1 MLREG
6 ADRGKGHAGCSRRE
20 RETCPQERGWVIQ
33 LHAGRE
39 PGSSALCQRA
49 RRCAW
54 LCKLLNRKAG
64 NGAMV
69 LLLQDSKLWKQ
80 GDLCF

>member
-39 PGSSALCQRA
+39 PGSSALSAGAEVCLALQTPEQEGGQWCYGFVVA
-49 RRCAW
+49 RF
-54 LCKLLNRKAG
+54 KTVEAG
-64 NGAMV
+64 
-69 LLLQDSKLWKQ
+69 
-80 GDLCF
+80 